1 MTFKTAYK
9 IEALIFKKIE
19 NLKIIFML
27 VILIFLNI

>member
-1 MTFKTAYK
+1 MTFKIAYK

-19 NLKIIFML
+19 ILKIIFML